1 MNVVGGKLQCRETG
15 GGGVVVTTLV
25 AEYPL
30 PPRLSAVSTPTA
42 WYPPTLGRA
51 GYLANPPTLGPPGY
65 VGRSVQQGRA
75 AADSSS
81 IDS

>member
-1 MNVVGGKLQCRETG
+1 LKVVGGKLQCRETG

-42 WYPPTLGRA
+42 WYPPTLG
-51 GYLANPPTLGPPGY
+51 PPGY